1 MKIIEIFGI
10 GCENCQRLEVKV
22 RAAVKKLGI
31 EADIKKIED
40 FETIIRKGITKTPGL
55 AIDGRIVSLGRVPSV
70 EEIIDMINSKDGDG
84 ITSSDAMINI
94 INPECGCS
102 TKGTMIYPCSGGSNV
117 GQISNEAAK
126 VLVTSKVGKFACLAG
141 VGSHG
146 EGFISSAKK
155 AGKIVVIDGCA
166 TRCAFKILQQAGIE
180 PAIHLVVTDLGIKKD
195 YEQLDP
201 RQEDIDR
208 IVRELESK
216 L

>member
-1 MKIIEIFGI
+1 VLGTGCTKCKLLESAVLQAVNELGLDIEVVKI
-10 GCENCQRLEVKV
+10 
-22 RAAVKKLGI
+22 
-31 EADIKKIED
+31 DD
-40 FETIIRKGITKTPGL
+40 FEQIIRRGLMMTPGL
-55 AIDGRIVSLGRVPSV
+55 IIDDEIVAAGRVPSV
-70 EEIIDMINSKDGDG
+70 EEIIDMINSKVGDE
-84 ITSSDAMINI
+84 ITSLDAMINV

-126 VLVTSKVGKFACLAG
+126 ALVGRKVGKFSCLAG

-180 PAIHLVVTDLGIKKD
+180 PTVHLVVTDLGIKKD

-201 RQEDIDR
+201 RQEDIDKM
-208 IVRELESK
+208 IRELESK